1 MKPFTTTTA
10 AATKASRKR
19 LGVIQGLT
27 AYLVWGAFPI
37 YFKAVASVPA
47 SEVLVHRIIW
57 SSVLLLAFVIITG
70 RIKEF
75 SAIITNGRSVA
86 ILFAATL
93 SLSSGWLVFIKAV
106 ADDRVLEASLGYYI
120 TPLVSIFLG
129 FVFLREKLSVR
140 QTLSVALAAAG
151 VVLQAV
157 MVGRLPMESL
167 ILAVTFALYGLI
179 RKTVRVPAVTGL
191 TVQMLLISPLAL
203 AFSGFV
209 MARGEMV
216 FLSGVPGMDAL
227 LVLAGAVTV
236 TPLLFHAAALQHLR
250 LSTLGFMQYIF
261 PTVYFLLAVFL
272 YGEPFTSAHLVS
284 FGFIW
289 AGLLLYSYDSLN
301 TMRSIPFATGA
312 VEEPEG
318 FEI

>member
-1 MKPFTTTTA
+1 MKPSPTATA
-10 AATKASRKR
+10 APTKASRKR
-19 LGVIQGLT
+19 LGVIQGL
-27 AYLVWGAFPI
+27 ASYLVWGAFPI

-47 SEVLVHRIIW
+47 LEVLVHRIIW
-57 SSVLLLAFVIITG
+57 SALLLLAFVIITG

-75 SAIITNGRSVA
+75 FAIITNGRSVA
-86 ILFAATL
+86 ILFVATL
-93 SLSSGWLVFIKAV
+93 SLASGWLVFIKAV
-106 ADDRVLEASLGYYI
+106 ADDRVLETSLGYYI
-120 TPLVSIFLG
+120 APLVSVFLG
-129 FVFLREKLSVR
+129 FVFLREKLSVW

-167 ILAVTFALYGLI
+167 LLAVTFALYGLM
-179 RKTVRVPAVTGL
+179 RKTARVPAVTGL
-191 TVQMLLISPLAL
+191 TVQMLIISPLAI
-203 AFSGFV
+203 AFLGFA

-236 TPLLFHAAALQHLR
+236 TPLLLHAAALHHLR
-250 LSTLGFMQYIF
+250 LSTLGFMQFIF
-261 PTVYFLLAVFL
+261 PTAYFLLAVFL
-272 YGEPFTSAHLVS
+272 YGEPFTAAHLVS

-289 AGLLLYSYDSLN
+289 AGLLLYTYDSFN